1 MAATTPDAYRIGA
14 GQVAQDYP
22 ADAAPVR
29 ARKQPSLPTMARVPE
44 SVSSDEQVITAEVA
58 VVRRKAAVTPA
69 APKGSRPSKDAA
81 TVARQSAATREGVPG
96 QGGHVAQSPALARE
110 YAQNDEVGVTFESD
124 QHPGVAVHRDW
135 HRTTM
140 RIVGHSDEARG
151 GQQGIPSGAEG
162 VPVREGI
169 RSSSVG
175 GASRREA
182 EARRSGHIESRLA
195 RRERPARRGGRHHG
209 LVMFLF
215 GFLAAL
221 VLVGAVVAG
230 LYMTRPS
237 VSTSLSDAVDS
248 CHAEGIY
255 ARLSSDQT
263 SLTLEGFNDSGNGL
277 TTPIFQCVLRKLGT
291 PSSVRERMYAT
302 RAIDGT
308 QSEEWGSYKAT
319 WTYEPDQGLTVIIS
333 AR

>member
-1 MAATTPDAYRIGA
+1 MGAKTPDAYRINA

-22 ADAAPVR
+22 TDAAPVR
-29 ARKQPSLPTMARVPE
+29 LSKQPSLPTMSRAPE
-44 SVSSDEQVITAEVA
+44 SSPVEQVVTAEVA
-58 VVRRKAAVTPA
+58 VVRRKASVP
-69 APKGSRPSKDAA
+69 PRPSKDSRPSKDAA
-81 TVARQSAATREGVPG
+81 TVAQHKAVVRDAVPV
-96 QGGHVAQSPALARE
+96 HASPVVECPAPARE
-110 YAQNDEVGVTFESD
+110 YADLDEAGVAFEAD
-124 QHPGVAVHRDW
+124 QHPGVPVHQDW

-277 TTPIFQCVLRKLGT
+277 TTPIFQCVLRKLDT

>member
-96 QGGHVAQSPALARE
+96 QGGHVDESPALARE

-182 EARRSGHIESRLA
+182 EVFRSAQIESRLA

-277 TTPIFQCVLRKLGT
+277 TTPIFQCVLRKLDT

>member
-1 MAATTPDAYRIGA
+1 MAAKTPDAYRIGA

-44 SVSSDEQVITAEVA
+44 SVSSDEQVITAEIA
-58 VVRRKAAVTPA
+58 VVRRQATATPRSSNA
-69 APKGSRPSKDAA
+69 SRPSKDAV
-81 TVARQSAATREGVPG
+81 TVAQQKAVVRDGAPAQAGDVAAPPTP
-96 QGGHVAQSPALARE
+96 ARE
-110 YAQNDEVGVTFESD
+110 YADRDEAVVAFEGD
-124 QHPGVAVHRDW
+124 QRPGVPVHSDW

-140 RIVGHSDEARG
+140 RVVGAPAQRNG
-151 GQQGIPSGAEG
+151 GQHSAIVEASSSSEQAIA
-162 VPVREGI
+162 
-169 RSSSVG
+169 RSSHVG

-182 EARRSGHIESRLA
+182 EALRSAQIESRLA
-195 RRERPARRGGRHHG
+195 RRERPVRRGGRHHG

-215 GFLAAL
+215 GFLTAL

-248 CHAEGIY
+248 CHAGGIY
-255 ARLSSDQT
+255 ARLASDQT

-277 TTPIFQCVLRKLGT
+277 TTPIFQCVLRELDT

-319 WTYEPDQGLTVIIS
+319 WTYEPEQGLTVIIS

>member
-22 ADAAPVR
+22 VDAAPAR

-58 VVRRKAAVTPA
+58 VVRRQATATPRSSNA
-69 APKGSRPSKDAA
+69 SRPSKDAV
-81 TVARQSAATREGVPG
+81 TVAQQKAVVRDGAP
-96 QGGHVAQSPALARE
+96 AQAGDVVQPPTPARE
-110 YAQNDEVGVTFESD
+110 YADRDEAVVAFEGD
-124 QHPGVAVHRDW
+124 QRPGVPVHSDW
-135 HRTTM
+135 RRTTM
-140 RIVGHSDEARG
+140 RVVGAPAQRNGGRYSAIVEASSSE
-151 GQQGIPSGAEG
+151 QAT
-162 VPVREGI
+162 V
-169 RSSSVG
+169 RSSHVG

-182 EARRSGHIESRLA
+182 EARRTGHIESRLD
-195 RRERPARRGGRHHG
+195 RRERPARRSGRHHG
-209 LVMFLF
+209 LVMFLL
-215 GFLAAL
+215 GFLSAL
-221 VLVGAVVAG
+221 LLVTAVAAG
-230 LYMTRPS
+230 LYMTRSS
-237 VSTSLSDAVDS
+237 VSSSLSGAVDS
-248 CHAEGIY
+248 CHAGGVY
-255 ARLSSDQT
+255 ARLASDQT

-277 TTPIFQCVLRKLGT
+277 TTPIFQCVLRKLDT

-319 WTYEPDQGLTVIIS
+319 WTYEPEQGLPVIIS

>member
-1 MAATTPDAYRIGA
+1 MAAKTPDAYRIGA

-44 SVSSDEQVITAEVA
+44 SVSSDEQVITAEIA
-58 VVRRKAAVTPA
+58 VVRRQATATPRSSNA
-69 APKGSRPSKDAA
+69 SRPSKDAV
-81 TVARQSAATREGVPG
+81 TVAQQKAVARDGAPAQAGDVAAPPTP
-96 QGGHVAQSPALARE
+96 ARE
-110 YAQNDEVGVTFESD
+110 YADRDEAVVAFEGD
-124 QHPGVAVHRDW
+124 QRPGVPVHSDW
-135 HRTTM
+135 RRTTM
-140 RIVGHSDEARG
+140 RVVGAPAQRNG
-151 GQQGIPSGAEG
+151 GQHSAIVEASSSEQEI
-162 VPVREGI
+162 V
-169 RSSSVG
+169 RSSHVG
-175 GASRREA
+175 DASRREA
-182 EARRSGHIESRLA
+182 EARRSGHIESRLD
-195 RRERPARRGGRHHG
+195 RRERPARRSGRHHG
-209 LVMFLF
+209 LVMFLL
-215 GFLAAL
+215 GFLSAL
-221 VLVGAVVAG
+221 VLVAAVVAG

-248 CHAEGIY
+248 CHAGGIY
-255 ARLSSDQT
+255 ARLASDQT

-277 TTPIFQCVLRKLGT
+277 TTPIFQCVLRKLDT

-319 WTYEPDQGLTVIIS
+319 WTYEPEQGLTVIIS

>member
-1 MAATTPDAYRIGA
+1 MAAKTPDAYRIGA

-58 VVRRKAAVTPA
+58 VVRRQATATPRSSNA
-69 APKGSRPSKDAA
+69 SRPSKDAV
-81 TVARQSAATREGVPG
+81 TVAQQKAVVRDGAPSQAGDVAAPPTP
-96 QGGHVAQSPALARE
+96 ARE
-110 YAQNDEVGVTFESD
+110 YADRDEAVVAFEGD
-124 QHPGVAVHRDW
+124 QRPGVPVHSDW
-135 HRTTM
+135 RRTTM
-140 RIVGHSDEARG
+140 RVVGAPAQRNG
-151 GQQGIPSGAEG
+151 GQHSAIVEASSSEQEI
-162 VPVREGI
+162 V
-169 RSSSVG
+169 RSSHVG

-182 EARRSGHIESRLA
+182 EALRSAQIESRLA
-195 RRERPARRGGRHHG
+195 RRERPVRRSGRHHG
-209 LVMFLF
+209 LVMFLL
-215 GFLAAL
+215 GFLSAL
-221 VLVGAVVAG
+221 VLVAAVVAG

-237 VSTSLSDAVDS
+237 VSTSLSDAVNS
-248 CHAEGIY
+248 CHAGGIY
-255 ARLSSDQT
+255 ARLASDQT

-277 TTPIFQCVLRKLGT
+277 TTPIFQCVLRKLDT

-319 WTYEPDQGLTVIIS
+319 WTYESEQGLTVIIS

>member
-1 MAATTPDAYRIGA
+1 MGATTPDAYRIGV

-22 ADAAPVR
+22 ADAVPTR
-29 ARKQPSLPTMARVPE
+29 LRKQPSLPTMARVPE

-58 VVRRKAAVTPA
+58 VVRRKASGASA
-69 APKGSRPSKDAA
+69 QSRPSKDAV
-81 TVARQSAATREGVPG
+81 TVAQQKAVVCDGAPAQAGDVAAPPTP
-96 QGGHVAQSPALARE
+96 ARE
-110 YAQNDEVGVTFESD
+110 YADRDEAVVAFEGD
-124 QHPGVAVHRDW
+124 QRPGVPVHSDW

-140 RIVGHSDEARG
+140 RVVGAPAQRNG
-151 GQQGIPSGAEG
+151 GQHSAIVEASSSEQEI
-162 VPVREGI
+162 V
-169 RSSSVG
+169 RSSHVG

-182 EARRSGHIESRLA
+182 EARRTGHIESRLE
-195 RRERPARRGGRHHG
+195 RRERSARHGQRHHG
-209 LVMFLF
+209 LVMFLL
-215 GFLAAL
+215 GFISAL
-221 VLVGAVVAG
+221 VLVAAVVAG

-248 CHAEGIY
+248 CHAGGIY
-255 ARLSSDQT
+255 ARLASDQT

-277 TTPIFQCVLRKLGT
+277 TTPIFQCVLRKLDT

-319 WTYEPDQGLTVIIS
+319 WTYEPEQGLTVIIS

>member
-1 MAATTPDAYRIGA
+1 MAAKTPDAYRIGA

-58 VVRRKAAVTPA
+58 VVRRQATATPRSSNA
-69 APKGSRPSKDAA
+69 SRPSKDAV
-81 TVARQSAATREGVPG
+81 TVAQQKAVMRDGAPSQAGDVAAPPTP
-96 QGGHVAQSPALARE
+96 ARE
-110 YAQNDEVGVTFESD
+110 YADRDEAVVAFEGD
-124 QHPGVAVHRDW
+124 QRPGVPVHSDW
-135 HRTTM
+135 RRTTM
-140 RIVGHSDEARG
+140 RVVGAPAQRNG
-151 GQQGIPSGAEG
+151 GQHSAIVEA
-162 VPVREGI
+162 
-169 RSSSVG
+169 SSSEQEIVRFSHVG

-182 EARRSGHIESRLA
+182 EARRSGHIESRLD
-195 RRERPARRGGRHHG
+195 RRERPARRSGRHHG
-209 LVMFLF
+209 LVMFLL
-215 GFLAAL
+215 GFLSAL
-221 VLVGAVVAG
+221 VLVAAVVAG

-248 CHAEGIY
+248 CHAGGIY
-255 ARLSSDQT
+255 ARLASDQT

-277 TTPIFQCVLRKLGT
+277 TTPIFQCVLRKLDT

-319 WTYEPDQGLTVIIS
+319 WTYEPEQGLTVIIS

>member
-1 MAATTPDAYRIGA
+1 MGATTPDAYRIGV

-22 ADAAPVR
+22 ADAVPTR
-29 ARKQPSLPTMARVPE
+29 LRKQPSLPTMARVPE
-44 SVSSDEQVITAEVA
+44 SVSSDEQVVTAEVA
-58 VVRRKAAVTPA
+58 VVRRKASGASA
-69 APKGSRPSKDAA
+69 QSRLSKDAV
-81 TVARQSAATREGVPG
+81 TVAQQKAVVRDGAPAQAGDVAAPPTP
-96 QGGHVAQSPALARE
+96 ARE
-110 YAQNDEVGVTFESD
+110 YADRDEAVVAFEGD
-124 QHPGVAVHRDW
+124 QHPGVPVH
-135 HRTTM
+135 
-140 RIVGHSDEARG
+140 SG
-151 GQQGIPSGAEG
+151 GQHSAIVEASSSSEQAIA
-162 VPVREGI
+162 
-169 RSSSVG
+169 RSSHVG

-182 EARRSGHIESRLA
+182 EALRSAQIESRLA
-195 RRERPARRGGRHHG
+195 RRERPVRRGGRHHG

-248 CHAEGIY
+248 CHAGGIY
-255 ARLSSDQT
+255 ARLASDQT

-277 TTPIFQCVLRKLGT
+277 TTPVFQCVLRELDT

-319 WTYEPDQGLTVIIS
+319 WTYEPEQGLTVIIS

>member
-69 APKGSRPSKDAA
+69 APKGSHPSKDVA
-81 TVARQSAATREGVPG
+81 TVARQSAATREGIPG

-110 YAQNDEVGVTFESD
+110 YAQKDEVGVTFESD
-124 QHPGVAVHRDW
+124 QHPCVAVHRDW

-182 EARRSGHIESRLA
+182 EAHRSGHIESRLA

-230 LYMTRPS
+230 LYMMRPS

-277 TTPIFQCVLRKLGT
+277 TTPIFQCVLRKLDT